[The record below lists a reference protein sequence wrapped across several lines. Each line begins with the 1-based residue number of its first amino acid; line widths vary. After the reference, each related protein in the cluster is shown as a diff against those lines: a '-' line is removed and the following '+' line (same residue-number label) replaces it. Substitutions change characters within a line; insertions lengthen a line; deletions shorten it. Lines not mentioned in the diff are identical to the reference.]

1 MVLTAAR
8 QMPELSSRQ
17 LAVLVTDNHGFFVSE
32 STVYRILRR
41 EGLVKSPEIQ
51 LKAGQE
57 YHRKTTGPHQL
68 WATDASYF
76 RVVGW
81 GYYYLVTVMDDYS
94 RFILAHKLQRD
105 MTTNSLTEV
114 IQDAVDRTKMTE
126 VSVPD
131 RTKLLSADI
140 TYIPMARGFL
150 YLVAIMDWHSRYVL
164 AWRLSNTLEVDF
176 CVAALE
182 EALSKGRP
190 QIFNTD

>member
-1 MVLTAAR
+1 M
-8 QMPELSSRQ
+8 
-17 LAVLVTDNHGFFVSE
+17 
-32 STVYRILRR
+32 YRILRR

-76 RVVGW
+76 SVVGW

-131 RTKLLSADI
+131 RTKLLSDNDPG
-140 TYIPMARGFL
+140 YISRAFRD
-150 YLVAIMDWHSRYVL
+150 YLKLVEIKHIL
-164 AWRLSNTLEVDF
+164 AAPYRAQSL
-176 CVAALE
+176 
-182 EALSKGRP
+182 
-190 QIFNTD
+190 